1 MVRGASA
8 SNALKVLRHRTRMS
22 RSFEMLYTRCLS
34 TLLGTT
40 WCGDTGRHDGRAA
53 ASVADEMGES
63 APSAAIRFSLGA
75 KPRCWASLL
84 PHHVY
89 TERQQPQGQKH
100 DRLWLSWSTAVFAS
114 HALRKPRFLCSYC
127 CIFTPLLRQTDLDS
141 S

>member
-89 TERQQPQGQKH
+89 TERQQPQGQKQAVAVLEYGCIRLARFTQATLSMFILLYFH
-100 DRLWLSWSTAVFAS
+100 ATSAADR
-114 HALRKPRFLCSYC
+114 P
-127 CIFTPLLRQTDLDS
+127 
-141 S
+141 